1 VKRSGIRRSSEWA
14 ILYRLPPLVGV
25 GSAAKGGVIVQ
36 EGVAMSE
43 ADQFR
48 QYADEALLWAAQS
61 KTEKEKEALIDLAR
75 TWMQATLKSESTFV
89 VNSSPLE
96 ARAP

>member
-1 VKRSGIRRSSEWA
+1 MD
-14 ILYRLPPLVGV
+14 GV
-25 GSAAKGGVIVQ
+25 FGS
-36 EGVAMSE
+36 
-43 ADQFR
+43 
-48 QYADEALLWAAQS
+48 EALLWAAQS

-75 TWMQATLKSESTFV
+75 TWMQATLESESTFV

>member
-1 VKRSGIRRSSEWA
+1 MRTNRKAIAIIRQSCSDSLAIANSYGRSFRKRG
-14 ILYRLPPLVGV
+14 L
-25 GSAAKGGVIVQ
+25 
-36 EGVAMSE
+36 
-43 ADQFR
+43 
-48 QYADEALLWAAQS
+48 ALGRPN

-75 TWMQATLKSESTFV
+75 TWMQATLESESTFV

>member
-1 VKRSGIRRSSEWA
+1 
-14 ILYRLPPLVGV
+14 
-25 GSAAKGGVIVQ
+25 
-36 EGVAMSE
+36 MSE

-75 TWMQATLKSESTFV
+75 TWMQATLESL
-89 VNSSPLE
+89 SSSTAVRLRPGLRK
-96 ARAP
+96 ADLVGGLVRRAAWTRRHFL

>member
-1 VKRSGIRRSSEWA
+1 M
-14 ILYRLPPLVGV
+14 GV